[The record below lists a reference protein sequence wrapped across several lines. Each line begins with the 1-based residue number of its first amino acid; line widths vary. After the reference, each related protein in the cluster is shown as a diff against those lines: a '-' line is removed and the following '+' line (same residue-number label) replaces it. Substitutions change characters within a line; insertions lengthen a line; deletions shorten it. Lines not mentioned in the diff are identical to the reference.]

1 MAPAKI
7 LCAKEHNLPSTF
19 FEGYVKLQGCTTV
32 YSTAKC
38 TPGNCFCLCLFFS
51 YHWTSCLSRDV
62 TGMPA
67 VKYLW
72 LQWHKQWNQC
82 RNGKWQQTCMF
93 VRVCLIPLLTIFT
106 LKALPEKTM
115 NLLSHPTIKDV
126 HHYRIVSMRS
136 LVPQNLQQ
144 KKHPTSGGVDHPIPE
159 ASKFTKF
166 LRHIQHKI

>member
-1 MAPAKI
+1 MLSFRAAQPSIQQPNVLPAIVSVCVCFLFLSLNFLLVKGRHRNARSQI
-7 LCAKEHNLPSTF
+7 PLAAMTQTMKPVAQWQMTTNL
-19 FEGYVKLQGCTTV
+19 
-32 YSTAKC
+32 
-38 TPGNCFCLCLFFS
+38 
-51 YHWTSCLSRDV
+51 
-62 TGMPA
+62 
-67 VKYLW
+67 
-72 LQWHKQWNQC
+72 
-82 RNGKWQQTCMF
+82 
-93 VRVCLIPLLTIFT
+93 RVCVCVCVIPLLTIFT

-144 KKHPTSGGVDHPIPE
+144 KKPPTSGGVDHPIPE